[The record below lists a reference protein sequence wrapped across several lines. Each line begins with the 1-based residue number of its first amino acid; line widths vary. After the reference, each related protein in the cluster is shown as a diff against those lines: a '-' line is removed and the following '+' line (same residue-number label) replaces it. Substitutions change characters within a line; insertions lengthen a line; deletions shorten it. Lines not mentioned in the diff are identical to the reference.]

1 MKQYNK
7 KNLYIGAMLVLS
19 TYALNAQDIVI
30 DSDSNKTKENIVK
43 IRIPKVPDVPKV
55 EAIVPKIEYIGTQ
68 PDVDEEIRYKSHR
81 KKEVIFSK
89 RVPPWYGKKEETFSE
104 KADVGEVA
112 NGRISA
118 YLQAPLISKKEVKS
132 KIEKAGFNILTSFS
146 LDKKGTLTSI
156 VFSDK
161 SLDTAASKKNR
172 GFAGA
177 LRVLVDEKNS
187 QISITNPIYMMKAFM
202 QEEYDEKIA
211 KDTLKRLRDTFDELK
226 NSKDL
231 MKFRVLERFQFMSG
245 MPFYKDMKVVAKGKN
260 QDLLEKAKKSK
271 KVVYEHKLSNGS
283 TIIGVKLSR
292 RTSKFVKKIGYQN
305 SGLLP
310 YPVLIEDGKAKILAP
325 KYYIAVM
332 YPMLKMSQFMS
343 IATIPGAI
351 EKDCDKVFR

>member
-1 MKQYNK
+1 M
-7 KNLYIGAMLVLS
+7 
-19 TYALNAQDIVI
+19 
-30 DSDSNKTKENIVK
+30 
-43 IRIPKVPDVPKV
+43 
-55 EAIVPKIEYIGTQ
+55 
-68 PDVDEEIRYKSHR
+68 
-81 KKEVIFSK
+81 
-89 RVPPWYGKKEETFSE
+89 
-104 KADVGEVA
+104 GEVA

-132 KIEKAGFNILTSFS
+132 KLEKAGFNVLASFS
-146 LDKKGTLTSI
+146 VDKKGTITSI

-161 SLDTAASKKNR
+161 SLESGASKKER

-187 QISITNPIYMMKAFM
+187 QISITNPIYVMKAFM
-202 QEEYDEKIA
+202 QKEYDDKLA
-211 KDTLKRLRDTFDELK
+211 KDTLKRLRDTFDGLK

-245 MPFYKDMKVVAKGKN
+245 MPFYQDMKVVGAGN
-260 QDLLEKAKKSK
+260 NNDLLEKAKKSK

-292 RTSKFVKKIGYQN
+292 RTSKFVKKIGYKN

-310 YPVLIEDGKAKILAP
+310 YPILIENNKAKILDP
-325 KYYIAVM
+325 KYYISVM